1 VKDGKIFR
9 VGLERRDLAMAL
21 WDDVKKNLTDW
32 YGVAADKTGEL
43 AKVGVRRYDI
53 FGLSRDIERQFSEI
67 GSLVYGAVNEDRK
80 DILEDPLLLSL
91 VDKVRDLEGELQAK
105 EQEISEIRTEA
116 EARQAAKT
124 ATAAVAAAAGTV
136 EDVADDVTAG
146 PVASDPLDEQDEI
159 KTGE

>member
-1 VKDGKIFR
+1 
-9 VGLERRDLAMAL
+9 MAL

-136 EDVADDVTAG
+136 EDVVAEPVEDVADDVTAG

>member
-1 VKDGKIFR
+1 
-9 VGLERRDLAMAL
+9 MAL

>member
-1 VKDGKIFR
+1 
-9 VGLERRDLAMAL
+9 MAL

-67 GSLVYGAVNEDRK
+67 GSLVYGAVNEGRQ

-105 EQEISEIRTEA
+105 EQEISEIHTEV
-116 EARQAAKT
+116 EARQAAKSAA
-124 ATAAVAAAAGTV
+124 ATAGAAGAATV
-136 EDVADDVTAG
+136 EDVVEDAEDVS
-146 PVASDPLDEQDEI
+146 VAHDPLDDQDEI
-159 KTGE
+159 KADE

>member
-1 VKDGKIFR
+1 
-9 VGLERRDLAMAL
+9 MAL

-124 ATAAVAAAAGTV
+124 ATAALAAAAGTV

-146 PVASDPLDEQDEI
+146 PVASAPLDEQDEI